1 MHTPRKHGGC
11 PLGPIDQE
19 RRELRWI
26 FSNNCGSRDT
36 RISNR
41 RPIPYALDTDW
52 PVVDAVRLEPVLAV
66 KFPSIREKN
75 RESCKFRGSSTI
87 CLPKIANVPDG

>member
-52 PVVDAVRLEPVLAV
+52 PVGAAGFEPLH
-66 KFPSIREKN
+66 IRI
-75 RESCKFRGSSTI
+75 GI
-87 CLPKIANVPDG
+87 CQDSQPGGRDSNLRISN